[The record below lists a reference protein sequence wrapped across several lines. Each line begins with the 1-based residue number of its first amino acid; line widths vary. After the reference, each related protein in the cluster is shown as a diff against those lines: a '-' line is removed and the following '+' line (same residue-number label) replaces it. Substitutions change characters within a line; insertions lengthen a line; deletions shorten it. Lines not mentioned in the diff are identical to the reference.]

1 MTPSSTILLS
11 KFPSGYCGILDRQAE
26 QTQRTQ
32 YSRSMND
39 LKIGYRIID
48 LWNLLDL
55 GNSFILH
62 NM

>member
-11 KFPSGYCGILDRQAE
+11 KFSSAYCGIPDRQAE

-39 LKIGYRIID
+39 LKIGYNIIG